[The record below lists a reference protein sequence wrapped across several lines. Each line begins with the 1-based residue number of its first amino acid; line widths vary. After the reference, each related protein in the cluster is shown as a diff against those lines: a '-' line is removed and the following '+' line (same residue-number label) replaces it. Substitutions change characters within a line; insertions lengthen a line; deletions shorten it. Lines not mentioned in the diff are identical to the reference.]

1 MRVQFDMNKILYLVN
16 QLWAFSQLSF
26 RTATSRGKAEQ
37 ADVAAAHARED
48 SAAAQVCSKQ
58 WAAEA
63 MMTMSAGP
71 ITPTSP
77 AAHSAASPAAAQQ
90 QQQAGRPASSV
101 AAASAAATAE
111 MAKVATD
118 GTQSWSN
125 RRK

>member
-1 MRVQFDMNKILYLVN
+1 M
-16 QLWAFSQLSF
+16 
-26 RTATSRGKAEQ
+26 
-37 ADVAAAHARED
+37 AAAHARED

-77 AAHSAASPAAAQQ
+77 AAHSVASPSAAAAAQQ
-90 QQQAGRPASSV
+90 QQQAGRPTTSV